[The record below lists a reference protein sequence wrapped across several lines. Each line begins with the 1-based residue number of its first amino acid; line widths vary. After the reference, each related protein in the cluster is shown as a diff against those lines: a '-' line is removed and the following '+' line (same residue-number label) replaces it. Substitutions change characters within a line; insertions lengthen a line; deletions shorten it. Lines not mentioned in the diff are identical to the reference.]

1 MDDRLARL
9 GTEGSPSSEGREGRE
24 GSTGFT
30 TNAVNLGPHH
40 IRATAITVTI
50 GGLDRVDR
58 GGNDGGHETEDDY
71 L

>member
-1 MDDRLARL
+1 MYDGLPRLDV
-9 GTEGSPSSEGREGRE
+9 EGSRRNGREGRE
-24 GSTGFT
+24 GTTGFT
-30 TNAVNLGPHH
+30 PNAVNLGPHH